1 MNTFWGSFHVKAG
14 RAVATQRAHAAA
26 GLVSSSHHPSV
37 SVSSGLQGKRVG
49 MVTFSSYPADP
60 RPRRAADALLK
71 EGMSVD
77 LVCLRDKKE
86 PTREA
91 FGVGIAMTVEN
102 PSPTSPRS
110 SSGQRAAV
118 VVPLSTR

>member
-1 MNTFWGSFHVKAG
+1 
-14 RAVATQRAHAAA
+14 
-26 GLVSSSHHPSV
+26 HHPSV

-60 RPRRAADALLK
+60 RPRRAAEALLK

-91 FGVGIAMTVEN
+91 FGGIN
-102 PSPTSPRS
+102 ILR
-110 SSGQRAAV
+110 
-118 VVPLSTR
+118 VPITHRRGGRFSYAHKYSAFILISAGILALRTLNLCLYIITIHYISYIIL